1 LKARSRDTGQP
12 VILVVEDE
20 QYVRESLTA
29 YLDDIGFRVLV
40 AENGRSGLE
49 LFRSRH
55 PDIVMTDLR
64 MPVMDGF
71 ALVEAIAAEAEF
83 TPIVV
88 VSGVGAVDEAVRAM
102 RLGAWDYLS
111 KPIVNFEE
119 LQIVLERSLE
129 RARTKYEL
137 ERLRRHLSDGTLG
150 DETAFSS
157 IVTTSLRMREIFLYL
172 ESVAPSR
179 QPVLITGETGTGKEL
194 VARSVHTLSGLSG
207 QFVAVNLAGLDDTMF
222 SDTLFGHQRG
232 AYTGADRA
240 REGLIRQASGGT
252 LFLDEIGDLS
262 PGSQVKLLRLLQ
274 EREYLPLGADKV
286 QKSDARIVA
295 ATHADLKVRMELGT
309 FRPDLYYRLCSHRVE
324 LPPLRDR
331 PEDLPLLTAHFLE
344 KAAVSLGKQTPA
356 APAELNR
363 YLAAYRFPGNV
374 RELEALIHDAVA
386 RTGNR
391 ILPLESIVT
400 AIGAD
405 LLAPQ
410 FTAATPGSCPVCPF
424 AGTFPTLKNA
434 EDLLISEALR
444 LADNNQRLA
453 AAYLGITRQALNKR
467 LSRGNFPH
475 PH

>member
-1 LKARSRDTGQP
+1 MNTIITSTRQP
-12 VILVVEDE
+12 TILVVEDE
-20 QYVRESLTA
+20 DYVRGSLTA
-29 YLDDIGFRVLV
+29 YLDDIGYRVLE
-40 AENGRSGLE
+40 AENGRIGLE
-49 LFRSRH
+49 LFRSLR
-55 PDIVMTDLR
+55 PDIVVTDLR

-71 ALVEAIAAEAEF
+71 ALVEAIATEAEL

-111 KPIVNFEE
+111 KPIINLEE
-119 LQIVLERSLE
+119 LQITLESCLE
-129 RARTKYEL
+129 RAGTKQEL

-157 IVTTSLRMREIFLYL
+157 IITTSPRMRTIFLYL

-194 VARSVHTLSGLSG
+194 IARAVHALSGLSG
-207 QFVAVNLAGLDDTMF
+207 PFVAINLAGLDDTMF
-222 SDTLFGHQRG
+222 SDTLFGHLRG
-232 AYTGADRA
+232 AYTGADRV

-274 EREYLPLGADKV
+274 EGEYLPLGADKIQRSNV
-286 QKSDARIVA
+286 RIVA
-295 ATHADLKVRMELGT
+295 ATHTDLKHRMELGT

-331 PEDLPLLTAHFLE
+331 TEDLPLLTTHFLK
-344 KAAVSLGKQTPA
+344 KASAQLGKTVPA

-363 YLAAYRFPGNV
+363 YLAAYRFPGNI
-374 RELEALIHDAVA
+374 RKLEALIHDAVA
-386 RTGNR
+386 RSGNR

-400 AIGAD
+400 AIGND
-405 LLAPQ
+405 LRTPASAP
-410 FTAATPGSCPVCPF
+410 PVVNPCPVCPF
-424 AGTFPTLKNA
+424 AEKFPTLKGA
-434 EDLLISEALR
+434 EELLISEALR

-467 LSRGNFPH
+467 LSRSG
-475 PH
+475 

>member
-1 LKARSRDTGQP
+1 MTRRFAHTQP
-12 VILVVEDE
+12 PSILVVEDE
-20 QYVRESLTA
+20 QYVRDSLTA
-29 YLDDIGFRVLV
+29 YLDDIGFRVLA

-49 LFRSRH
+49 LFHREA

-71 ALVEAIAAEAEF
+71 ALVEVIAAEAEF

-88 VSGVGAVDEAVRAM
+88 VSGVGELDEAVRAM

-111 KPIVNFEE
+111 KPIINFEE
-119 LQIVLERSLE
+119 LQITLERSLE

-137 ERLRRHLSDGTLG
+137 ERLRRHLSDGTLE
-150 DETAFSS
+150 DETVFSG
-157 IVTTSLRMREIFLYL
+157 IVTASQRMRAIFLYL

-194 VARSVHTLSGLSG
+194 IARAVHTLSGLRG
-207 QFVAVNLAGLDDTMF
+207 PFVAINLAGLDDAMF

-262 PGSQVKLLRLLQ
+262 TGSQVKLLRLLQ
-274 EREYLPLGADKV
+274 EGEYLPLGSDKV
-286 QKSDARIVA
+286 RKSDARIVA
-295 ATHADLKVRMELGT
+295 ATHADLKGAMGLGK

-331 PEDLPLLTAHFLE
+331 TEDLPLLTAHFLK
-344 KAAVSLGKQTPA
+344 KAATLLGKPA
-356 APAELNR
+356 PVAPAELNR
-363 YLAAYRFPGNV
+363 YLSAYRFPGNI
-374 RELEALIHDAVA
+374 RELEAIIHDAVA
-386 RTGNR
+386 RSGSR

-400 AIGAD
+400 SIGGG
-405 LLAPQ
+405 LRTPNLQ
-410 FTAATPGSCPVCPF
+410 SSLSTAVRPVRSPKSSR
-424 AGTFPTLKNA
+424 P
-434 EDLLISEALR
+434 
-444 LADNNQRLA
+444 
-453 AAYLGITRQALNKR
+453 
-467 LSRGNFPH
+467 SRGPRIF
-475 PH
+475 

>member
-1 LKARSRDTGQP
+1 MKTRITDTEKP

-20 QYVRESLTA
+20 RYVRESLTA

-40 AENGRSGLE
+40 AENGLEGLE
-49 LFRSRH
+49 LFRSRR

-64 MPVMDGF
+64 MPLMDGF
-71 ALVEAIAAEAEF
+71 ALVESIAAEAEF

-111 KPIVNFEE
+111 KPIINFEE
-119 LQIVLERSLE
+119 LQITLERSLD

-150 DETAFSS
+150 YETAFSS
-157 IVTTSLRMREIFLYL
+157 IITASPRMRTIFLYL

-194 VARSVHTLSGLSG
+194 IARAVHTLSGLRG
-207 QFVAVNLAGLDDTMF
+207 PFVAINLAGLDDAMF
-222 SDTLFGHQRG
+222 SDTLFGHRRG

-274 EREYLPLGADKV
+274 EGEYLPLGSDKV
-286 QKSDARIVA
+286 QRSGARIVA
-295 ATHADLKVRMELGT
+295 ATHTDLKVKMELGT

-324 LPPLRDR
+324 LPPLRNR
-331 PEDLPLLTAHFLE
+331 TEDLPLLTAHFLK
-344 KAAVSLGKQTPA
+344 KAAAQLGKPVPA
-356 APAELNR
+356 APGELNR
-363 YLAAYRFPGNV
+363 YLAAYRFPGNI
-374 RELEALIHDAVA
+374 RELEAIIHDAVA
-386 RTGNR
+386 RSNSH

-400 AIGAD
+400 AIGGG
-405 LLAPQ
+405 LR
-410 FTAATPGSCPVCPF
+410 FPGSPSPVVSGCPAWPF
-424 AGTFPTLKNA
+424 TDKFPTLKDA

-453 AAYLGITRQALNKR
+453 AAHLGITRQALNKR
-467 LSRGNFPH
+467 LSRSG
-475 PH
+475 

>member
-1 LKARSRDTGQP
+1 MKTEVTYTHPP
-12 VILVVEDE
+12 VVLVVEDE

-29 YLDDIGFRVLV
+29 YLDDIGFRVLA

-49 LFRSRH
+49 LFRSMR

-111 KPIVNFEE
+111 KPISNFEE
-119 LQIVLERSLE
+119 LQITLESCLE
-129 RARTKYEL
+129 RARTKQEL

-157 IVTTSLRMREIFLYL
+157 IITASQRMRAIFLYL

-194 VARSVHTLSGLSG
+194 IARAVHTLSGLCG
-207 QFVAVNLAGLDDTMF
+207 PFVAINLAGLDDAMF

-262 PGSQVKLLRLLQ
+262 LGSQVKLLRLLQ
-274 EREYLPLGADKV
+274 EGEYLPLGSDKV
-286 QKSDARIVA
+286 QRSAARIVV
-295 ATHADLKVRMELGT
+295 ATHADLKSRMEQGV

-331 PEDLPLLTAHFLE
+331 TEDLPLLTAHFLK
-344 KAAVSLGKQTPA
+344 KAAAVLGKTVPA
-356 APAELNR
+356 VPAELNR
-363 YLAAYRFPGNV
+363 YLAAYRFPGNI
-374 RELEALIHDAVA
+374 RELEAIIHDAVA
-386 RTGNR
+386 RSGSR
-391 ILPLESIVT
+391 ILPLEPVVT
-400 AIGAD
+400 AIGSD
-405 LLAPQ
+405 LRPPVSSVAVD
-410 FTAATPGSCPVCPF
+410 SVCPVCPF
-424 AGTFPTLKNA
+424 AEKFPTLKNA
-434 EDLLISEALR
+434 EDLLVSEALR

-467 LSRGNFPH
+467 LSRSGQ
-475 PH
+475 

>member
-1 LKARSRDTGQP
+1 MNTFTATQP
-12 VILVVEDE
+12 TILVVEDE

-29 YLDDIGFRVLV
+29 YLDDMGYRVLE
-40 AENGRSGLE
+40 AENGRIALE

-71 ALVEAIAAEAEF
+71 ALVEAITAETEF
-83 TPIVV
+83 MPIVV

-119 LQIVLERSLE
+119 LQITLERSLE
-129 RARTKYEL
+129 RARIKCEL

-150 DETAFSS
+150 DETAFGS
-157 IVTTSLRMREIFLYL
+157 IITTSSRMRAIFLYL

-179 QPVLITGETGTGKEL
+179 QPVLISGETGTGKEL
-194 VARSVHTLSGLSG
+194 VARAVHTLSGIG
-207 QFVAVNLAGLDDTMF
+207 GPYVAINLAGLDDAMF

-240 REGLIRQASGGT
+240 REGLIRQAAGGT

-274 EREYLPLGADKV
+274 EGEYLPLGADKV
-286 QKSDARIVA
+286 QRSSARIVA
-295 ATHADLKVRMELGT
+295 ATHADLKSKMESGT

-344 KAAVSLGKQTPA
+344 KSAALLGKPTPV
-356 APAELNR
+356 APAELNC
-363 YLAAYRFPGNV
+363 YLAAYRFPGNI
-374 RELEALIHDAVA
+374 REMESIIHDAVA
-386 RTGNR
+386 RSVSR
-391 ILPLESIVT
+391 ILSLEPIVA
-400 AIGAD
+400 AIGTD
-405 LLAPQ
+405 LRIPVSAVPVV
-410 FTAATPGSCPVCPF
+410 SNCPVCPF
-424 AGTFPTLKNA
+424 GEKFPTLKGA
-434 EDLLISEALR
+434 EDLLIAEALR

-453 AAYLGITRQALNKR
+453 AAYLGISRQALNKR
-467 LSRGNFPH
+467 LSRSVL
-475 PH
+475 

>member
-1 LKARSRDTGQP
+1 MKARITDTEKP

-29 YLDDIGFRVLV
+29 YLDDIGYRVLT
-40 AENGRSGLE
+40 AENGRSGLD
-49 LFRSRH
+49 LFRSRR

-119 LQIVLERSLE
+119 LQITLDRSLE
-129 RARTKYEL
+129 RARTKHEL
-137 ERLRRHLSDGTLG
+137 ERLRRHLSDGTLE
-150 DETAFSS
+150 DESAFSS
-157 IVTTSLRMREIFLYL
+157 IITTSPRMRALFLYL

-194 VARSVHTLSGLSG
+194 IARAVHSLSGLSG
-207 QFVAVNLAGLDDTMF
+207 PFVAINLAGLDDAMF

-252 LFLDEIGDLS
+252 LFLDEIADLS

-274 EREYLPLGADKV
+274 EGEYLPLGSDKV
-286 QKSDARIVA
+286 KKSTARIVV
-295 ATHADLKVRMELGT
+295 ATHADLKSAMELGT

-331 PEDLPLLTAHFLE
+331 PEDLPLLTAHFLK
-344 KAAVSLGKQTPA
+344 KAAALLGKAAPA

-363 YLAAYRFPGNV
+363 YLAAYRFPGNI
-374 RELEALIHDAVA
+374 RELEAIIHDAVA
-386 RTGNR
+386 RSNSQT
-391 ILPLESIVT
+391 LPLESIVS
-400 AIGAD
+400 AIGSG
-405 LLAPQ
+405 LRP
-410 FTAATPGSCPVCPF
+410 PGPPLQVVSVCPVCPF
-424 AGTFPTLKNA
+424 AEKFPTLKDA
-434 EDLLISEALR
+434 ENLLISEALR

-453 AAYLGITRQALNKR
+453 AAHLGITRQALNKR
-467 LSRGNFPH
+467 LARSG
-475 PH
+475 

>member
-1 LKARSRDTGQP
+1 LQP
-12 VILVVEDE
+12 TMNTFTATQPTILVVEDE

-29 YLDDIGFRVLV
+29 YLDDMGYRVLE
-40 AENGRSGLE
+40 AENGRIALE

-71 ALVEAIAAEAEF
+71 ALVEAITAETEF
-83 TPIVV
+83 MPIVV

-119 LQIVLERSLE
+119 LQITLERSLE
-129 RARTKYEL
+129 RARIKCEL

-150 DETAFSS
+150 DETAFGS
-157 IVTTSLRMREIFLYL
+157 IITTSSRMRAIFLYL

-179 QPVLITGETGTGKEL
+179 QPVLISGETGTGKEL
-194 VARSVHTLSGLSG
+194 VARAVHTLSGIG
-207 QFVAVNLAGLDDTMF
+207 GPYVAINLAGLDDAMF

-240 REGLIRQASGGT
+240 REGLIRQAAGGT

-274 EREYLPLGADKV
+274 EGEYLPLGSDKV
-286 QKSDARIVA
+286 QRSSARIVA
-295 ATHADLKVRMELGT
+295 ATHADLKSKMESGT

-344 KAAVSLGKQTPA
+344 KSAALLGKPTPV
-356 APAELNR
+356 APAELNC
-363 YLAAYRFPGNV
+363 YLAAYRFPGNI
-374 RELEALIHDAVA
+374 REMESIIHDAVA
-386 RTGNR
+386 RSVSR
-391 ILPLESIVT
+391 ILSLEPIVA
-400 AIGAD
+400 AIGTD
-405 LLAPQ
+405 LRIPVSAVPVV
-410 FTAATPGSCPVCPF
+410 SNCPVCPF
-424 AGTFPTLKNA
+424 GEKFPTLKGA
-434 EDLLISEALR
+434 EDLLIAEALR

-453 AAYLGITRQALNKR
+453 AAYLGISRQALNKR
-467 LSRGNFPH
+467 LSRSVL
-475 PH
+475 

>member
-1 LKARSRDTGQP
+1 MKTGVTYTQPP

-29 YLDDIGFRVLV
+29 YLDDLGFRVLV
-40 AENGRSGLE
+40 AENGLSGLE
-49 LFRSRH
+49 LFRSRR

-88 VSGVGAVDEAVRAM
+88 VSGAGAVDEAVRAM

-111 KPIVNFEE
+111 KPIFNLDE

-137 ERLRRHLSDGTLG
+137 ERLRRHLSDGTLE
-150 DETAFSS
+150 DEAAFTGILTASP
-157 IVTTSLRMREIFLYL
+157 RMRTIFLYL

-194 VARSVHTLSGLSG
+194 IARAVHALSGLRG
-207 QFVAVNLAGLDDTMF
+207 PFVAINLAGLDDAMF

-252 LFLDEIGDLS
+252 LFLDEIGDL
-262 PGSQVKLLRLLQ
+262 PLGCQVKLLRLLQ
-274 EREYLPLGADKV
+274 EGEYLPLGSDKV
-286 QKSDARIVA
+286 QRSEARIVV
-295 ATHADLKVRMELGT
+295 ATHADLKSRMEQGV

-331 PEDLPLLTAHFLE
+331 TEDLPLLTGHFLK
-344 KAAVSLGKQTPA
+344 KAATKLGKRAPI
-356 APAELNR
+356 APAELNS
-363 YLAAYRFPGNV
+363 YLAAYRFPGNI
-374 RELEALIHDAVA
+374 RELEAIIHDAVA
-386 RTGNR
+386 RSGSR
-391 ILPLESIVT
+391 ILPLESVLA
-400 AIGAD
+400 AIGSGMLSPSSPD
-405 LLAPQ
+405 
-410 FTAATPGSCPVCPF
+410 PVVCGCQACPF
-424 AGTFPTLKNA
+424 AETFPTLKNA
-434 EDLLISEALR
+434 ENILVSEALR

-467 LSRGNFPH
+467 LSRSGR
-475 PH
+475 

>member
-1 LKARSRDTGQP
+1 MRPRIKYAQPP
-12 VILVVEDE
+12 VILVIEDE
-20 QYVRESLTA
+20 PYVRASLTA
-29 YLDDIGFRVLV
+29 YLDDIGFRVLA

-49 LFRSRH
+49 LFRREA

-111 KPIVNFEE
+111 KPIINLEE
-119 LQIVLERSLE
+119 LQITLERSLE

-150 DETAFSS
+150 DENAFSG
-157 IVTTSLRMREIFLYL
+157 IVTTSPRMRAIFLYL

-194 VARSVHTLSGLSG
+194 IARAVHTLSGLRGS
-207 QFVAVNLAGLDDTMF
+207 FVAINLAGLDDTLF

-232 AYTGADRA
+232 AYTGAERA

-252 LFLDEIGDLS
+252 LFLDEVGDLS

-274 EREYLPLGADKV
+274 DGEYLPLGSDKG
-286 QKSDARIVA
+286 QRSDARIVA
-295 ATHADLKVRMELGT
+295 ATHADLKVKMEQGT
-309 FRPDLYYRLCSHRVE
+309 FRPDLYYRLCSHRVD

-331 PEDLPLLTAHFLE
+331 TEDLPLLTAHFLK
-344 KAAVSLGKQTPA
+344 KAASLLGKPVPA
-356 APAELNR
+356 APAELDH
-363 YLAAYRFPGNV
+363 YLAAYRFPGNI
-374 RELEALIHDAVA
+374 RELEAIIHDAVA
-386 RTGNR
+386 RSGSR
-391 ILPLESIVT
+391 ILPLESIVE
-400 AIGAD
+400 AIGSHLRVPASPH
-405 LLAPQ
+405 LVVS
-410 FTAATPGSCPVCPF
+410 GCPVCPF
-424 AGTFPTLKNA
+424 AEKFPTLKGA
-434 EDLLISEALR
+434 EDLLIAEALR

-467 LSRGNFPH
+467 LSRSG
-475 PH
+475 